1 MLLLSSGKSSILLA
15 CKNSSADFLACS
27 KICISLVRS
36 VKLSSGS
43 PLCLTPKN
51 APGPLISRS
60 FSAITKPS
68 FVWVMI
74 CNLVIVSWLDED
86 EIKTQ

>member
-1 MLLLSSGKSSILLA
+1 MLRLSSGKSSILLV

-27 KICISLVRS
+27 KICISFVRS

-68 FVWVMI
+68 FVWVMMF
-74 CNLVIVSWLDED
+74 NLVIVSWLDEE